1 MINHFQNK
9 VQSKLDMEEEQ
20 NQMIMTRNLA
30 SPTQQ

>member
-20 NQMIMTRNLA
+20 NQMIMTQNLA